1 MPTPVILIFVAIGC
15 LACAW
20 AAWESWSTATATSGL
35 SARRAI
41 ALCGLIPVG
50 LGAVALAAAAA
61 DRTDLAFAAAATG
74 FAAAGLFATLGLH
87 HGVDLER
94 QVRRIHGDLRDQQE
108 ALLQAEVERQRAQD
122 AADVA
127 KRRFLANMSHEM
139 RTPLNGVL
147 GAVDL
152 LRASD
157 DSDTD
162 QRDRHMDIID
172 TSARCLLQL
181 VDNVL
186 DFTRHGDVNSTGR
199 GSESE
204 FELHTTLAGAWA
216 VMETAA
222 HQKDLTLSFDIAV
235 GVPAVLRGDATY
247 LLRILL
253 NLLDNAVKFT
263 DQGSVQVT
271 ARLEDPPA
279 TLSLGGGD
287 VRAWIRIEVT
297 DTGVGIGD
305 TTKMILFEPLA
316 QKDDSMTRPHG
327 GTGMGLAV
335 SRRLAR
341 AIGGRIEV
349 SSERG
354 VGSTFSLVAPF
365 TAMPAAGAAGAARPA
380 ASTDPAT
387 SNGPA
392 DRPRRQLLV
401 VDDDPVSR
409 MIAESQVSSLGY
421 EVDVVESG
429 QAAIEALRRR
439 DYSAV
444 LMDCRMPGL
453 DGYET
458 TRRLRGQEHDSRL
471 PVIAVTAHAREDERE
486 RCLAAGM
493 DELLEKPVATE
504 ALAATLDRI
513 VTH

>member
-1 MPTPVILIFVAIGC
+1 
-15 LACAW
+15 
-20 AAWESWSTATATSGL
+20 
-35 SARRAI
+35 
-41 ALCGLIPVG
+41 
-50 LGAVALAAAAA
+50 
-61 DRTDLAFAAAATG
+61 
-74 FAAAGLFATLGLH
+74 
-87 HGVDLER
+87 
-94 QVRRIHGDLRDQQE
+94 
-108 ALLQAEVERQRAQD
+108 
-122 AADVA
+122 
-127 KRRFLANMSHEM
+127 M

-152 LRASD
+152 LRAFD
-157 DSDTD
+157 HPDAD
-162 QRDRHMDIID
+162 QRTRHMDIID

-186 DFTRHGDVNSTGR
+186 DFTRHGDVNSTGL

-204 FELHTTLAGAWA
+204 FELRATLASAWA
-216 VMETAA
+216 VMETVA
-222 HQKDLTLSFDIAV
+222 HQKDLTLSFDIAE
-235 GVPAVLRGDATY
+235 GVPSALRGDATY

-263 DQGSVQVT
+263 DQGSVRVK
-271 ARLEDPPA
+271 ASLEDPPV
-279 TLSLGGGD
+279 TLSLDGGA

-316 QKDDSMTRPHG
+316 QKDESMTRPHG

-365 TAMPAAGAAGAARPA
+365 TAVPASGLSGTPDTDADEAAYPAATP
-380 ASTDPAT
+380 
-387 SNGPA
+387 PA

-471 PVIAVTAHAREDERE
+471 PVIAVTAHAREGERE
-486 RCLAAGM
+486 RCIAAGM